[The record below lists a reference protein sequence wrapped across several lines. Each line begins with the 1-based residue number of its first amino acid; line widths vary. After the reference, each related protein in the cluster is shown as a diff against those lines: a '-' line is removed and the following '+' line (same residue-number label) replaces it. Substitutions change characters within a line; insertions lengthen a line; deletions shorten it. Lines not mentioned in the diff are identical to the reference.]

1 MAEED
6 ALFAALMLVNT
17 TKVLLH
23 FILIIIPWVNKLSSI
38 RAFAYL
44 ISNLALER
52 SRSTPTPFYAR
63 FSSQPTIYRTELDGS
78 GQAPLTSHPPFL
90 LTERRSGTVLF

>member
-44 ISNLALER
+44 ISNLALVR
-52 SRSTPTPFYAR
+52 SRSTPTPFYVR
-63 FSSQPTIYRTELDGS
+63 F
-78 GQAPLTSHPPFL
+78 
-90 LTERRSGTVLF
+90 